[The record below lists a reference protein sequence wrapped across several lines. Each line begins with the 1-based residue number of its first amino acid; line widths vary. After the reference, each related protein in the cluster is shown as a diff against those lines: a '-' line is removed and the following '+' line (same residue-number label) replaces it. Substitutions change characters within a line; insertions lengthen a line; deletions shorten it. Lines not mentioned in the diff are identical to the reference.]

1 MDCYSCFSPVKPKE
15 KKATSALDFFGST
28 SVERESRKTFAKRE
42 NRWITNYSCF
52 AHNFFFKKK
61 SGILCIINSTSCI
74 MHWTG
79 KTLNLTIPCL
89 SIKFMHHM
97 LIFGLSQ
104 GLSPCRPSANLLY
117 SYIRMNYSEHIPC
130 HKING

>member
-1 MDCYSCFSPVKPKE
+1 MDCYSFFSPVKPKE
-15 KKATSALDFFGST
+15 RKATSALDFFGST

-42 NRWITNYSCF
+42 NSWITNYSCF
-52 AHNFFFKKK
+52 AHNFFLKKK
-61 SGILCIINSTSCI
+61 WGILCIFNSTSCI

-89 SIKFMHHM
+89 SMKFMHHM
-97 LIFGLSQ
+97 LIFGFNQAFLVNP
-104 GLSPCRPSANLLY
+104 LPICYN
-117 SYIRMNYSEHIPC
+117 YIRMNYSEHIPC